1 MARFSDKSIE
11 EIKSKLSIVDVVSTY
26 TQVFHRNGEWI
37 KCPFHAGGNE
47 RTPSCK
53 LNLERGFYYCFGCG
67 EHGSMFDFVM
77 KMDKVSYSEAIKILA
92 DKAGVELEEMTA
104 EDRKRRDD
112 IGAMYDLYER
122 IQKTFRHILLN
133 DSRGK
138 KAREYLEKRHINA
151 EISEKFSLGYAPAD
165 TTWLY
170 GFLKKNGYSDEFLKE
185 SGFFSRNKYPYPL
198 FADRL
203 MFPVRN
209 FQGKV
214 VAFGARDLS
223 GRENSPKYINTNETM
238 IYSKKHNLY
247 GINESLK
254 EWNKNHVAIVCEGN
268 FDAISLHQAG
278 VENAV
283 APFGTAFTVDQ
294 AKLISRYCNKI
305 QLLFDSDTAGMKAT
319 RDSLIMLQSLG
330 IEQEVLHIDGA
341 KDASELLEK
350 KGAEEVKNIVSTAVS
365 GYRYLEDNGL
375 KLYNIRTPKGLT
387 EFLSYMAPYINATT
401 SEVERASYIRLVSEL
416 SGIQEDKVESD
427 LNRVKSSGNTR
438 YERPEEESNHRSRSF
453 SAAAA
458 SPDLYLM
465 LMLANHRE
473 LFPRYTSVLK
483 FRDIHDMEAQ
493 LIYVAL
499 ENVRREDD
507 GKTDEVFLSLFADD
521 EVRSDVSA
529 SFELDEFKPERPEE
543 VIDEL
548 LDRLKLRR
556 LEERQKQVSSQ
567 LQRGELEGF
576 GEEDLDELLAEKMDV
591 DKEILEMRNRLRAG
605 RKKEKD
611 GNDG

>member
-1 MARFSDKSIE
+1 MARYSDKTIE
-11 EIKSKLSIVDVVSTY
+11 EIKSKLSIVDVVATY
-26 TQVFHRNGEWI
+26 TQVFHKNGEWI
-37 KCPFHAGGNE
+37 KCPFHGNGNE

-53 LNLERGFYYCFGCG
+53 LNLERGSYYCFGCH

-77 KMDKVSYSEAIKILA
+77 KMDKVSFPESVKILA
-92 DKAGVELEEMTA
+92 DKAGVEVEEMTA

-112 IGAMYDLYER
+112 IGAMFDLYER

-133 DSRGK
+133 DPRGK
-138 KAREYLEKRHINA
+138 KARDYLLQRNIND

-165 TTWLY
+165 TSWLY
-170 GFLKKNGYSDEFLKE
+170 NFLKKNGYSDDFLKE
-185 SGFFSRNKYPYPL
+185 SGFFSRNKYPWPL

-223 GRENSPKYINTNETM
+223 FRENSPKYINTNETI

-247 GINESLK
+247 GIHESLK
-254 EWNKNHVAIVCEGN
+254 DWNKNHVAIVCEGN

-278 VENAV
+278 VVNAV

-294 AKLISRYCNKI
+294 AKLISRYCDKI
-305 QLLFDSDTAGMKAT
+305 QLLFDSDEAGQKAT
-319 RDSLIMLQSLG
+319 RDSLIMLQGLG
-330 IEQEVLHIDGA
+330 IQQEVLRIDGA

-350 KGAEEVKNIVSTAVS
+350 KGAEEVKNIISTAVT
-365 GYRYLEDNGL
+365 GYSYLEDNGL

-387 EFLSYMAPYINATT
+387 DFLSYMAPYINATT
-401 SEVERASYIRLVSEL
+401 SEVERASYIRLISEL
-416 SGIQEDKVESD
+416 SGIQEEKVESD
-427 LNRVKSSGNTR
+427 LNKARSSESPRYEKVVDVQNTR
-438 YERPEEESNHRSRSF
+438 PKPF

-483 FRDIHDMEAQ
+483 FGDIRDKEAQ
-493 LIYVAL
+493 HIYVAL

-507 GKTDEVFLSLFADD
+507 GRTDEVFLSLFAD
-521 EVRSDVSA
+521 EAIRSDVSA
-529 SFELDEFKPERPEE
+529 SFELEEFKPERPEE

-556 LEERQKQVSSQ
+556 LEERQKTVSSQ
-567 LQRGELEGF
+567 LQRGEMEGF
-576 GEEDLDELLAEKMDV
+576 GEGDLAELLAEKMDV
-591 DKEILEMRNRLRAG
+591 DREILEMRNRLRAG
-605 RKKEKD
+605 WKKGKD